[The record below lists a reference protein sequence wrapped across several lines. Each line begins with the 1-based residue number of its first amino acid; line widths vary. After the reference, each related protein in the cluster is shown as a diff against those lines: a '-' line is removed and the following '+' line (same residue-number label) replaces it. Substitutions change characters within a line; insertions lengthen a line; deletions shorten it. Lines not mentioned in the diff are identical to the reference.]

1 MSWRMMSL
9 PLLILAALLVISPV
23 SAQDT
28 AQSAGDFTLTILHTN
43 DTHSHIEEYDGSTTT
58 CPAESEAAGLCIG
71 GVARR
76 ATLLADLRASAPD
89 GNAILIDAGDSFNGT
104 LYFSVYKGEESAR
117 FMNLLGYQAMAVGNH
132 EFDNGPAHLADF
144 LDHVEFPVLSANI
157 DTSAEPLLDGRLA
170 PYTVID
176 VNGEPVGV
184 IGLTTID
191 VPISSSPGPT
201 LKFNDYLSSLAP
213 VLADLDG
220 QGIDKIVLL
229 SHVGYGD
236 DLRLAAQVDGIDV
249 IVGGHSHTLLS
260 STDPAAAGPY
270 PTVVASPSGDP
281 VLVVQAEAYGK
292 YLGQLVLTFDGD
304 GDILSW
310 EGAPVL
316 VDASVARDPAIQAIV
331 DEMAVAVNAMRD
343 ETIGSTVNL
352 LQGDRSVCRYAE
364 CTMGN
369 LVADGMRWATQNSD
383 VQVALING
391 GGLRT
396 SIPAGDISTGSVL
409 EVLPFSNNIATLKL
423 TGADLLAALEN
434 GVSRAESPDNAG
446 TGRFPQVSGMR
457 YSWDATKPVG
467 ERIVSAEVQNDD
479 GSYSPLVPAAVYH
492 VATLTF
498 LRQGGDDYAIFADK
512 AIDPYDFGPS
522 LTETIADYISQHSP
536 LDLAPEGRITRV
548 DGAAPAGEPAALPAS
563 GAATA
568 PLPFVASVVA
578 ILALLAVVELG
589 RRRV

>member
-23 SAQDT
+23 SAQE
-28 AQSAGDFTLTILHTN
+28 AGDFTLTILHTN

-89 GNAILIDAGDSFNGT
+89 GNAILVDAGDSFNGT

-213 VLADLDG
+213 VLSDLDG

-229 SHVGYGD
+229 SHIGYGD
-236 DLRLAAQVDGIDV
+236 DLRLATQMDGIDV

-270 PTVVASPSGDP
+270 PTVVESPSGDP

-292 YLGQLVLTFDGD
+292 YLGQLVVTFDGD

-310 EGAPVL
+310 EGAPIL

-423 TGADLLAALEN
+423 TGVDLLAALEN

-446 TGRFPQVSGMR
+446 TGRFPQVSGLR
-457 YSWDATKPVG
+457 FSWDATKPAG

-479 GSYSPLVPAAVYH
+479 GSYSPLDPDAIYH

-498 LRQGGDDYAIFADK
+498 LRQGGDDYTIFAEK

-548 DGAAPAGEPAALPAS
+548 DGAAPVGEPAGLPAS

-568 PLPFVASVVA
+568 PAPFVASVVMV
-578 ILALLAVVELG
+578 LALLAVVELG
-589 RRRV
+589 RRRAKMA

>member
-23 SAQDT
+23 SAQEV
-28 AQSAGDFTLTILHTN
+28 GDFTLTILHTN

-144 LDHVEFPVLSANI
+144 LDHVEIPVLSANI

-446 TGRFPQVSGMR
+446 TGRFPQVSGLR
-457 YSWDATKPVG
+457 FSWDATKPVG

>member
-23 SAQDT
+23 SAQEV
-28 AQSAGDFTLTILHTN
+28 GDFTLTILHTN

-270 PTVVASPSGDP
+270 PTVVESPSGDP

-446 TGRFPQVSGMR
+446 TGRFPQVSGLR
-457 YSWDATKPVG
+457 FSWDATKPVG

>member
-23 SAQDT
+23 SAQEV
-28 AQSAGDFTLTILHTN
+28 GDFTLTILHTN

-144 LDHVEFPVLSANI
+144 LDHVEIPVLSANI

>member
-1 MSWRMMSL
+1 
-9 PLLILAALLVISPV
+9 
-23 SAQDT
+23 
-28 AQSAGDFTLTILHTN
+28 
-43 DTHSHIEEYDGSTTT
+43 
-58 CPAESEAAGLCIG
+58 
-71 GVARR
+71 
-76 ATLLADLRASAPD
+76 
-89 GNAILIDAGDSFNGT
+89 
-104 LYFSVYKGEESAR
+104 
-117 FMNLLGYQAMAVGNH
+117 
-132 EFDNGPAHLADF
+132 
-144 LDHVEFPVLSANI
+144 
-157 DTSAEPLLDGRLA
+157 
-170 PYTVID
+170 
-176 VNGEPVGV
+176 
-184 IGLTTID
+184 
-191 VPISSSPGPT
+191 
-201 LKFNDYLSSLAP
+201 
-213 VLADLDG
+213 
-220 QGIDKIVLL
+220 
-229 SHVGYGD
+229 
-236 DLRLAAQVDGIDV
+236 
-249 IVGGHSHTLLS
+249 
-260 STDPAAAGPY
+260 
-270 PTVVASPSGDP
+270 
-281 VLVVQAEAYGK
+281 
-292 YLGQLVLTFDGD
+292 
-304 GDILSW
+304 
-310 EGAPVL
+310 
-316 VDASVARDPAIQAIV
+316 V

-446 TGRFPQVSGMR
+446 TGRFPQVSGLR
-457 YSWDATKPVG
+457 FSWDATKPVG

-498 LRQGGDDYAIFADK
+498 LRQGGDDYAIFAEK

>member
-1 MSWRMMSL
+1 M
-9 PLLILAALLVISPV
+9 
-23 SAQDT
+23 
-28 AQSAGDFTLTILHTN
+28 
-43 DTHSHIEEYDGSTTT
+43 
-58 CPAESEAAGLCIG
+58 
-71 GVARR
+71 
-76 ATLLADLRASAPD
+76 
-89 GNAILIDAGDSFNGT
+89 
-104 LYFSVYKGEESAR
+104 
-117 FMNLLGYQAMAVGNH
+117 
-132 EFDNGPAHLADF
+132 
-144 LDHVEFPVLSANI
+144 
-157 DTSAEPLLDGRLA
+157 
-170 PYTVID
+170 ID

-383 VQVALING
+383 V
-391 GGLRT
+391 RW
-396 SIPAGDISTGSVL
+396 
-409 EVLPFSNNIATLKL
+409 
-423 TGADLLAALEN
+423 
-434 GVSRAESPDNAG
+434 R
-446 TGRFPQVSGMR
+446 
-457 YSWDATKPVG
+457 
-467 ERIVSAEVQNDD
+467 
-479 GSYSPLVPAAVYH
+479 
-492 VATLTF
+492 
-498 LRQGGDDYAIFADK
+498 
-512 AIDPYDFGPS
+512 
-522 LTETIADYISQHSP
+522 
-536 LDLAPEGRITRV
+536 
-548 DGAAPAGEPAALPAS
+548 
-563 GAATA
+563 
-568 PLPFVASVVA
+568 
-578 ILALLAVVELG
+578 
-589 RRRV
+589 

>member
-1 MSWRMMSL
+1 MMSL
-9 PLLILAALLVISPV
+9 PLLIVAALLVVSPV
-23 SAQDT
+23 SAQDV
-28 AQSAGDFTLTILHTN
+28 GDFTLTILHTN

-76 ATLLADLRASAPD
+76 ATLIADLRTSAPD

>member
-23 SAQDT
+23 SAQE
-28 AQSAGDFTLTILHTN
+28 AGDFTLTILHTN

-89 GNAILIDAGDSFNGT
+89 GNAILVDAGDSFNGT

-213 VLADLDG
+213 VLSDLDG

-229 SHVGYGD
+229 SHIGYGD
-236 DLRLAAQVDGIDV
+236 DLRLATQMDGIDV

-270 PTVVASPSGDP
+270 PTVVESPSGDP

-292 YLGQLVLTFDGD
+292 YLGQLVVTFDGD

-310 EGAPVL
+310 EGAPIL

-423 TGADLLAALEN
+423 TGVDLLAALEN

-446 TGRFPQVSGMR
+446 TGRFPQVSGLR
-457 YSWDATKPVG
+457 FSWDATKPAG

-479 GSYSPLVPAAVYH
+479 GSYSPLDPDAIYH

-498 LRQGGDDYAIFADK
+498 LRQGGDDYTIFAEK

-536 LDLAPEGRITRV
+536 IDLAPEGRITRV
-548 DGAAPAGEPAALPAS
+548 DGAAPVGEPAGLPAS

-568 PLPFVASVVA
+568 PAPFVASVVMV
-578 ILALLAVVELG
+578 LALLAVVELG
-589 RRRV
+589 RRRAKMA

>member
-9 PLLILAALLVISPV
+9 PLLIVAALLVVSPV
-23 SAQDT
+23 SAQE
-28 AQSAGDFTLTILHTN
+28 AGDFTLTILHTN

-58 CPAESEAAGLCIG
+58 CPVESEAAGLCIG

-76 ATLLADLRASAPD
+76 ATLIADLRASAPD
-89 GNAILIDAGDSFNGT
+89 DNAILIDAGDSFNGT

-144 LDHVEFPVLSANI
+144 LDHVEFPVISANI

-229 SHVGYGD
+229 SHIGYRD
-236 DLRLAAQVDGIDV
+236 DVDLAAQVDGIDV

-292 YLGQLVLTFDGD
+292 YLGQLVVTFDDD

-396 SIPAGDISTGSVL
+396 SIPAGEISTGSVL

-446 TGRFPQVSGMR
+446 TGRFPQVSGLR
-457 YSWDATKPVG
+457 FSWDATKPVG

-479 GSYSPLVPAAVYH
+479 GSYSPLDRDAVYH

-498 LRQGGDDYAIFADK
+498 LRQGGDDYAIFAEK

-563 GAATA
+563 GAATT

-578 ILALLAVVELG
+578 VLALLAVVELG

>member
-23 SAQDT
+23 SAQEV
-28 AQSAGDFTLTILHTN
+28 GDFTLTILHTN

-446 TGRFPQVSGMR
+446 TGRFPQVSGLR
-457 YSWDATKPVG
+457 FSWDATKPVG

>member
-23 SAQDT
+23 SAQEV
-28 AQSAGDFTLTILHTN
+28 GDFTLTILHTN

-144 LDHVEFPVLSANI
+144 LDHVEIPVLSANI

-213 VLADLDG
+213 VLADLNG

>member
-23 SAQDT
+23 SAQE
-28 AQSAGDFTLTILHTN
+28 AGDFTLTILHTN

-89 GNAILIDAGDSFNGT
+89 GNAILVDAGDSFNGT

-213 VLADLDG
+213 VLSDLDG

-229 SHVGYGD
+229 SHIGYGD
-236 DLRLAAQVDGIDV
+236 DLRLATQMDGIDV

-270 PTVVASPSGDP
+270 PTVVESPSGDP

-292 YLGQLVLTFDGD
+292 YLGQLVVTFDGG

-310 EGAPVL
+310 EGAPIL
-316 VDASVARDPAIQAIV
+316 IDASVARDPAIQAIV

-423 TGADLLAALEN
+423 TGVDLLAALEN

-446 TGRFPQVSGMR
+446 TGRFPQVSGLR
-457 YSWDATKPVG
+457 FSWDATKPAG

-479 GSYSPLVPAAVYH
+479 GSYSPLDPDAIYH

-498 LRQGGDDYAIFADK
+498 LRQGGDDYTIFAEK

-548 DGAAPAGEPAALPAS
+548 DGAAPVGEPAGLPAS

-568 PLPFVASVVA
+568 PAPFVASVVMV
-578 ILALLAVVELG
+578 LALLAVVELG
-589 RRRV
+589 RRRAKMA

>member
-23 SAQDT
+23 SAQEV
-28 AQSAGDFTLTILHTN
+28 GDFTLTILHTN

-144 LDHVEFPVLSANI
+144 LDHVEIPVLSANI

-457 YSWDATKPVG
+457 YSWDATKPAG

-498 LRQGGDDYAIFADK
+498 LRQGGDDYAIFAEK